1 MKKNTITVDFDALTK
16 AMAELIDRKIA
27 EAIPNIAQG
36 KPVYEKPVPVQAAP
50 VQPVAPGAPVAP
62 VVVAPAVGEVV
73 KLGDVELRLNSV
85 SSRGS
90 KYAGNVRGLL
100 IDSKTGARFY
110 LMGVKVFKAKSDEIP
125 EGISFI
131 ASIN

>member
-1 MKKNTITVDFDALTK
+1 MTKKNTMTVDVDALTS
-16 AMAELIDRKIA
+16 AMAALIDKKIA
-27 EAIPNIAQG
+27 DALGNAAQG
-36 KPVYEKPVPVQAAP
+36 KPVYDKPAPVQAVPVQPEP
-50 VQPVAPGAPVAP
+50 VTVAH
-62 VVVAPAVGEVV
+62 AVGEVV

>member
-1 MKKNTITVDFDALTK
+1 MTKKNTMTVDVDALTS
-16 AMAELIDRKIA
+16 AMAALIDKKIA
-27 EAIPNIAQG
+27 DALGNAAQG
-36 KPVYEKPVPVQAAP
+36 KPVYNKPAPAQAAP
-50 VQPVAPGAPVAP
+50 VQPEPVT
-62 VVVAPAVGEVV
+62 VAPAVGEVV

>member
-1 MKKNTITVDFDALTK
+1 MTKKNTMTVDVDALTS
-16 AMAELIDRKIA
+16 AMAALIDKKIA
-27 EAIPNIAQG
+27 DALGNAAHG
-36 KPVYEKPVPVQAAP
+36 KPVYEKTAPVQAAP
-50 VQPVAPGAPVAP
+50 VQPEPVT
-62 VVVAPAVGEVV
+62 VAPAVGEVV

>member
-1 MKKNTITVDFDALTK
+1 MTKKNTVTVDVDALTN
-16 AMAELIDRKIA
+16 AMAALIDKKIA
-27 EAIPNIAQG
+27 DALGNAAQG
-36 KPVYEKPVPVQAAP
+36 KPVYDKPTPVPAAPMP
-50 VQPVAPGAPVAP
+50 VQPEP

-100 IDSKTGARFY
+100 VDSRTGARFY

>member
-1 MKKNTITVDFDALTK
+1 MTKKNTMTVDVDALTS
-16 AMAELIDRKIA
+16 AMAALIDKKIA
-27 EAIPNIAQG
+27 DALGNAAQG
-36 KPVYEKPVPVQAAP
+36 KPVYDKPEPAQAVPVQP
-50 VQPVAPGAPVAP
+50 QPVT
-62 VVVAPAVGEVV
+62 VVPAVGEVV
-73 KLGDVELRLNSV
+73 KLGDVELRLDSV

-125 EGISFI
+125 DGISFI

>member
-1 MKKNTITVDFDALTK
+1 MTKKNTMTVDVDALTS
-16 AMAELIDRKIA
+16 AMAALIDKKIA
-27 EAIPNIAQG
+27 DALGNAAQG
-36 KPVYEKPVPVQAAP
+36 KPVYDKPTPVPAAPMP
-50 VQPVAPGAPVAP
+50 VQPEP

-100 IDSKTGARFY
+100 VDSRTGARFY

>member
-1 MKKNTITVDFDALTK
+1 MTKKNTMTVDVDALTS
-16 AMAELIDRKIA
+16 AMAALIDKKIA
-27 EAIPNIAQG
+27 DALGNAAQG
-36 KPVYEKPVPVQAAP
+36 KPVYDKPAPVQAAP
-50 VQPVAPGAPVAP
+50 AQIAPVEP
-62 VVVAPAVGEVV
+62 VTVAPAVGEVV

-100 IDSKTGARFY
+100 VDSRTGARFY

>member
-1 MKKNTITVDFDALTK
+1 MGKNTITVDVDALTK

-27 EAIPNIAQG
+27 EAIPNVVQG
-36 KPVYEKPVPVQAAP
+36 KPVYDKPAPAQA
-50 VQPVAPGAPVAP
+50 APVAP

-73 KLGDVELRLNSV
+73 KLGDVELRLDSV
-85 SSRGS
+85 SARGS
-90 KYAGNVRGLL
+90 KYAGSVRGLL
-100 IDSKTGARFY
+100 IDSKSGERFY
-110 LMGVKVFKAKSDEIP
+110 LMGVKVFKARSDEIP